1 MSKKSRHVRT
11 SGFASGS
18 PKKCPRKNHLGNT
31 HLEKNSSTYFIMSNK
46 DQDFNQR
53 LNVASTFSLEL
64 YRVLMGAF
72 LIAFVPQKCGDH
84 ICSVGEN
91 VNRDDALSRTTVAFN
106 SLTLLAFCV
115 LYGIEVRR
123 ENKLITYLDVNKFKA
138 LDNDS
143 VGEALALLE
152 PAKKDTILAY
162 DVYYQKAGY
171 LCSAIFSCNSVLSA
185 VVVYMHYLDSKTVT
199 VFLTNLLFMSLKVLD
214 VYNTVNTKPN
224 IFYSAYL
231 KNKVQF
237 NDVDPDKMMTI
248 KVEVEDP

>member
-1 MSKKSRHVRT
+1 M
-11 SGFASGS
+11 
-18 PKKCPRKNHLGNT
+18 
-31 HLEKNSSTYFIMSNK
+31 YIIMSNK

-138 LDNDS
+138 LDNES
-143 VGEALALLE
+143 VGEALQQLE

-185 VVVYMHYLDSKTVT
+185 VVVYMHYLDSKTIT
-199 VFLTNLLFMSLKVLD
+199 VFLTNLLFMSLKVVD

-237 NDVDPDKMMTI
+237 NDVDPDKMMTN
-248 KVEVEDP
+248 KVEVEEP